1 MGDQFN
7 RKTFLVVL
15 PIFIAV
21 GLSISVPMALRGQG
35 EIVSILQLAVWVCVS
50 LVIAVVFSAL
60 AGFYRYIARL
70 VVVVYRAAVRSLAK
84 HAIRSSLRQAVTP
97 MDCVGIME
105 QNGTANLKIKLSDSS
120 AVGADD
126 LLYVHEK
133 VNGAVWGVV
142 RVVELSDDCHA
153 VCEPTDRINRQFWE
167 HLENRMGFDNSAPNV
182 HLVRSTP
189 SDYQRVAHVVE
200 NFLDEW
206 R

>member
-7 RKTFLVVL
+7 RKTLLVVL

-35 EIVSILQLAVWVCVS
+35 DIVSILQLAVWVCVS

-60 AGFYRYIARL
+60 VGFYRYFARL

-97 MDCVGIME
+97 MDCVGIMDRE
-105 QNGTANLKIKLSDSS
+105 GTVHLKIRIAEGVYAGNGSQLS
-120 AVGADD
+120 
-126 LLYVHEK
+126 
-133 VNGAVWGVV
+133 
-142 RVVELSDDCHA
+142 VVEATND
-153 VCEPTDRINRQFWE
+153 EPWGIIEVVQVTNGDYAICKPIDRQNVEFWQSLERRMKTDTSPPQNIRIVREFPPDF
-167 HLENRMGFDNSAPNV
+167 LEP
-182 HLVRSTP
+182 
-189 SDYQRVAHVVE
+189 VE
-200 NFLDEW
+200 KLLNEW

>member
-21 GLSISVPMALRGQG
+21 GLSISVPLALRGQG

-60 AGFYRYIARL
+60 AGFYRYFARL

-97 MDCVGIME
+97 MDCVGIMDRE
-105 QNGTANLKIKLSDSS
+105 GTVHLKIRI
-120 AVGADD
+120 AEGVYAG
-126 LLYVHEK
+126 
-133 VNGAVWGVV
+133 NGSQL
-142 RVVELSDDCHA
+142 RVVEATND
-153 VCEPTDRINRQFWE
+153 EPWGIIEVVQVTNGDYAICKPVDRQNVEFWQSLERRMKTDTSPPQNIRIVREFPPDF
-167 HLENRMGFDNSAPNV
+167 LEP
-182 HLVRSTP
+182 
-189 SDYQRVAHVVE
+189 VE
-200 NFLDEW
+200 KLLNEW